1 MFSRRFR
8 GFALWSRS
16 RLVVARL
23 LKYAL
28 RTMRKVSY
36 DRLFLGL
43 CLLLHLGCEGSV
55 STDPLRTDVGVFE
68 DRDQGADVAD
78 GSRDALSVDD
88 QEIQVTDV
96 GLPDDCVAGLPWLE
110 VPIRFHLLR
119 SEVSN
124 LNATFSEGQISS
136 LVADAQQLW
145 NQACIRLVIETV
157 IENPLTVMQELD
169 YNRRKDEV
177 DAAEFRQLMLNAMPR
192 SNLLRPGWNV
202 MIFRAFERFSSGVYF
217 SEIPSVLFAERLPA
231 AAGNAPN
238 PPIILAHEIGHAL
251 SLRHYDGVDAEQNL
265 MNVDIMQNQMV
276 GIYLT
281 PEQIE
286 QARVSAQSGD
296 TFLE

>member
-1 MFSRRFR
+1 M
-8 GFALWSRS
+8 
-16 RLVVARL
+16 
-23 LKYAL
+23 
-28 RTMRKVSY
+28 
-36 DRLFLGL
+36 
-43 CLLLHLGCEGSV
+43 
-55 STDPLRTDVGVFE
+55 
-68 DRDQGADVAD
+68 
-78 GSRDALSVDD
+78 
-88 QEIQVTDV
+88 TDV
-96 GLPDDCVAGLPWLE
+96 GLPEDDCAAGLPWLE

-217 SEIPSVLFAERLPA
+217 SEIPSVLLRSVCQRLQVM
-231 AAGNAPN
+231 
-238 PPIILAHEIGHAL
+238 PPIRRSFSRTRLDMHC
-251 SLRHYDGVDAEQNL
+251 RY
-265 MNVDIMQNQMV
+265 DIMTGLMSNK
-276 GIYLT
+276 I
-281 PEQIE
+281 
-286 QARVSAQSGD
+286 
-296 TFLE
+296 